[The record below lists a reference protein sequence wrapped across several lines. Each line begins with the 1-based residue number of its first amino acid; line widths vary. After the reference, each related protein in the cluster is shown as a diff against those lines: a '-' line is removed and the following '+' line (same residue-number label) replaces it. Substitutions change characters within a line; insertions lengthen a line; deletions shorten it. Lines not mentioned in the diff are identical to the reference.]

1 MKDDKKIHEAKE
13 RLNTEF
19 NSEQEERPRKS
30 EVRKDDLGLIFLL
43 VLITIGVISVLY
55 LLRSSVNIF
64 SFLQKKVVVNISTFI
79 EDIQQMEK
87 MVLLE
92 FNGEDVIIVKNE
104 RVGEEFGI
112 YYVLKDG
119 IYKYSGRVLFGIDLS
134 EFSEDDVDRE
144 NKIIY
149 IPQVKLLDVGLESF
163 DSWYENYV
171 IEPKIGGLKLGY
183 LDKAIPTEVKNSVMN
198 KYLNLAKE
206 TLRNNASEIFISKK
220 KEIDKMGIEMF
231 KKMLSA
237 FIGEEG
243 YKIVYKE

>member
-1 MKDDKKIHEAKE
+1 
-13 RLNTEF
+13 
-19 NSEQEERPRKS
+19 
-30 EVRKDDLGLIFLL
+30 
-43 VLITIGVISVLY
+43 
-55 LLRSSVNIF
+55 
-64 SFLQKKVVVNISTFI
+64 
-79 EDIQQMEK
+79 
-87 MVLLE
+87 
-92 FNGEDVIIVKNE
+92 
-104 RVGEEFGI
+104 
-112 YYVLKDG
+112 
-119 IYKYSGRVLFGIDLS
+119 LFGIDLS